1 MLRPVALADAPQ
13 VQALFPRWGMTEA
26 CEAKQLL
33 GRAIAPPACSKP
45 ASHVKIPR
53 MSTPLTPIFDHFV
66 DFLVE
71 KASPQEILNF
81 QIPEEDK
88 QRAMDLLDKQDVGDL
103 TPEETSEL
111 HQMQEVDRLISILK
125 ARASDAISRQS

>member
-1 MLRPVALADAPQ
+1 MSAGSRRGSWLNNRSA
-13 VQALFPRWGMTEA
+13 T
-26 CEAKQLL
+26 
-33 GRAIAPPACSKP
+33 CSKP
-45 ASHVKIPR
+45 GRRVKIPR
-53 MSTPLTPIFDHFV
+53 MSTPLTPIFDRFV

-103 TPEETSEL
+103 TPEEISEL

>member
-1 MLRPVALADAPQ
+1 GGATA
-13 VQALFPRWGMTEA
+13 
-26 CEAKQLL
+26 
-33 GRAIAPPACSKP
+33 P
-45 ASHVKIPR
+45 ASSKAARHVKIPR

-81 QIPEEDK
+81 HIPEEDK

-103 TPEETSEL
+103 TPEDTSEL
-111 HQMQEVDRLISILK
+111 HQMQEVDRLISIFK
-125 ARASDAISRQS
+125 ALASDAISLQS